1 MKKKLLAILLMLSLV
16 ITCMPMVALAADD
29 GGFSVENATY
39 NSESGK
45 YEVEYDEE
53 NPKIF
58 NITFTAPNSGVNAE
72 DIEMNYAYAGNVET
86 AGALQASEI
95 LQGAT
100 TNITNIGE
108 VTLNKTW
115 SGTSVTVN
123 NSLYYTVPFKFK
135 ADAKAG
141 DVATFT
147 AKKAEYTGEDLNTTG
162 LFQTMPEIKVQLK
175 GTDGVEKLT
184 KEAHIKGNVL
194 DVTEE
199 YNVVIIYNDDAVY
212 TYIPSDAKDS
222 DINKTYQN
230 AENGV
235 TLSPTDKETVR
246 GKWCGYGDGVDN
258 VGFDGNKNRITIIN
272 GMDVAGT
279 VTATAAK
286 DAGIKG
292 ETFSINLTTSDEVDG
307 SANYAIL
314 RDACITGST
323 EEQLNAAFNQCGS
336 SDKFGTRTISTGGF
350 SLGAINTQGNTIK
363 YANIYYSLTG
373 NPGTGMANWGGT
385 VNTTLGTITITV
397 QAA

>member
-58 NITFTAPNSGVNAE
+58 NITFTAPNSGVKAE

-86 AGALQASEI
+86 AGALQAPEI
-95 LQGAT
+95 LQSAT

-108 VTLNKTW
+108 VNLNKTW

-184 KEAHIKGNVL
+184 RDAHIKGNVL

-199 YNVVIIYNDDAVY
+199 YNVVILYNDDAVY
-212 TYIPSDAKDS
+212 TYIPNGADVKEA
-222 DINKTYQN
+222 YQN
-230 AENGV
+230 PESSVTAEN
-235 TLSPTDKETVR
+235 PTAGDII
-246 GKWCGYGDGVDN
+246 GKWCGYGGG
-258 VGFDGNKNRITIIN
+258 VGFDGNQNRITIIN

-286 DAGIKG
+286 ETGLND
-292 ETFSINLTTSDEVDG
+292 TFSINLKTLGAADG
-307 SANYAIL
+307 SANYDIL
-314 RDACITGST
+314 RKACITGST
-323 EEQLNAAFNQCGS
+323 GEPLNAAFNQCGALANNA
-336 SDKFGTRTISTGGF
+336 KFGTKVIPTEGIE
-350 SLGAINTQGNTIK
+350 LGAINTQGNEIK
-363 YANIYYSLTG
+363 YANIYYDLTG
-373 NPGTGMANWGGT
+373 APGTGVTKYVSGGGAAST
-385 VNTTLGTITITV
+385 KLGTITITV
-397 QAA
+397 KAA

>member
-1 MKKKLLAILLMLSLV
+1 MKKKLLAVLLALGLV
-16 ITCMPMVALAADD
+16 ITCMPMVVLAASPGISVDKTEVKKGETVKLTATLPDEVINKTLEGLEYQVKFNKNALKVTNIVSKDFTGAEYGNTTVGDANTKAEFKWSVMEKNASSGFQVTDSSTLYAEFEALEDSGSAIIELIYVEIYDADNTIDITLSTESYEFTKSVTLQLTGAD
-29 GGFSVENATY
+29 GG
-39 NSESGK
+39 
-45 YEVEYDEE
+45 
-53 NPKIF
+53 
-58 NITFTAPNSGVNAE
+58 
-72 DIEMNYAYAGNVET
+72 
-86 AGALQASEI
+86 
-95 LQGAT
+95 
-100 TNITNIGE
+100 
-108 VTLNKTW
+108 KT
-115 SGTSVTVN
+115 
-123 NSLYYTVPFKFK
+123 
-135 ADAKAG
+135 
-141 DVATFT
+141 
-147 AKKAEYTGEDLNTTG
+147 
-162 LFQTMPEIKVQLK
+162 
-175 GTDGVEKLT
+175 LT
-184 KEAHIKGNVL
+184 KDAHIKGNVL
-194 DVTEE
+194 DVAEE

-212 TYIPSDAKDS
+212 TYIPNDAKDS

-336 SDKFGTRTISTGGF
+336 SDKFGKRTISTGGF

>member
-1 MKKKLLAILLMLSLV
+1 MKKKFLAILLALGLV
-16 ITCMPMVALAADD
+16 ITCMPMGALAANSGLSVDKTKVKKGETVRLTLTLPASVLNLNLNSID
-29 GGFSVENATY
+29 FKATFDQEALQVTSVSYEHFSGEEKNVLTPVQANAKGYVQWGFSAADGNFFTV
-39 NSESGK
+39 SEGANLYAEFESLKDSGS
-45 YEVEYDEE
+45 VDIALSSNPVNICSADETSI
-53 NPKIF
+53 NWQSLDDLPADFVK
-58 NITFTAPNSGVNAE
+58 S
-72 DIEMNYAYAGNVET
+72 
-86 AGALQASEI
+86 
-95 LQGAT
+95 
-100 TNITNIGE
+100 
-108 VTLNKTW
+108 VTLQLT
-115 SGTSVTVN
+115 G
-123 NSLYYTVPFKFK
+123 
-135 ADAKAG
+135 AG
-141 DVATFT
+141 
-147 AKKAEYTGEDLNTTG
+147 
-162 LFQTMPEIKVQLK
+162 
-175 GTDGVEKLT
+175 GVEKLT
-184 KEAHIKGNVL
+184 RDAHIKGNVL

-212 TYIPSDAKDS
+212 TYIPNDAKDS

-235 TLSPTDKETVR
+235 ALSPTDKDTVR

>member
-1 MKKKLLAILLMLSLV
+1 MKKKLLAILLALGLV
-16 ITCMPMVALAADD
+16 ITCMPMVALAEGPGLSVDKTEVKKGEIVTATIT
-29 GGFSVENATY
+29 FSSALFNIDFSTVTLQVDFDKDLLELAEEASGEGTKGDFSCTNMTGANANGYVRFAMTTNNGEKFKIDNSTKYTAKFKAKSSGTAIIKINENATEI
-39 NSESGK
+39 SK
-45 YEVEYDEE
+45 DDE
-53 NPKIF
+53 
-58 NITFTAPNSGVNAE
+58 
-72 DIEMNYAYAGNVET
+72 NYIDLPDDFVK
-86 AGALQASEI
+86 S
-95 LQGAT
+95 
-100 TNITNIGE
+100 
-108 VTLNKTW
+108 VTLQLTGADGGKT
-115 SGTSVTVN
+115 
-123 NSLYYTVPFKFK
+123 
-135 ADAKAG
+135 
-141 DVATFT
+141 
-147 AKKAEYTGEDLNTTG
+147 
-162 LFQTMPEIKVQLK
+162 
-175 GTDGVEKLT
+175 LT
-184 KEAHIKGNVL
+184 KDAHIKGNVL
-194 DVTEE
+194 DVAEE

-212 TYIPSDAKDS
+212 TYIPNDAKDS

-235 TLSPTDKETVR
+235 TLSPTDKDTVR